1 MTSFDDNNSFEEIA
15 ESNENQPFFSE
26 SQNFDSNELN
36 LLFPSLGSQNLNP
49 FEYHNDCNYSNFIK
63 TSNNNIEENQDLCKK
78 ATSDKTQEKKE
89 ENIKKNDEMLSFDEI
104 PKININEN
112 WISDTKEKKSSANT
126 NNKKNNKKKTKKI
139 KGPIFGIMKIHKNK
153 RKYDFDNIMKKIKP
167 FLLNSIFYYV
177 NPLIKGVILLKIE
190 NKVVTNTDT
199 EFNKKL
205 LKTTLKEILSLDI
218 SNKTK
223 NPKDHNRKI
232 IKKIYE
238 EKNQTVM
245 DFLNLTFEE
254 FIRNFKRN
262 PKLKRFYDNFIKRM
276 KQKKQEDDYIR
287 SFEYYFDNYVEILEK
302 RRINKNKD

>member
-1 MTSFDDNNSFEEIA
+1 MTSCIEDSFDEI
-15 ESNENQPFFSE
+15 SQLNENQPFSYE
-26 SQNFDSNELN
+26 SQNFDSNEFN
-36 LLFPSLGSQNLNP
+36 LLSPSLGSPDLNP
-49 FEYHNDCNYSNFIK
+49 FDYLNDCNNTMLKK
-63 TSNNNIEENQDLCKK
+63 TSNNNIEENQDLNQKK
-78 ATSDKTQEKKE
+78 TSDKTQEKKE
-89 ENIKKNDEMLSFDEI
+89 ENIKKDDEMLSFDEI

-139 KGPIFGIMKIHKNK
+139 KGPIFGIMKIHKNA
-153 RKYDFDNIMKKIKP
+153 RKYNFDNIMKKIKP
-167 FLLNSIFYYV
+167 FLLNSILYYV
-177 NPLIKGVILLKIE
+177 NPLIKGDILLKIE
-190 NKVVTNTDT
+190 NKVVTNTGT

-238 EKNQTVM
+238 EKNQNVM

-254 FIRNFKRN
+254 LIRKFKKI

-287 SFEYYFDNYVEILEK
+287 SFEYYFDHYVEKCEK
-302 RRINKNKD
+302 RRINKK